1 VFSETTDR
9 GERSREALAGY
20 WQVPSAP
27 QVALKQHVSA
37 IPLGSHAAPG
47 SLHVAPAQQ
56 LPWMQA
62 PAQQSSELE
71 HASPPNS
78 RPAVQVAVQMPLPPH
93 RPLQHSALPAQA
105 RPSAEQTLTEE
116 VVVVPLSVEVT
127 VAVAVVVPVS
137 VAVTVVVPVS
147 VAVTVLP
154 PAPPLPEPV
163 PVPVV
168 VVVLVVVL
176 VVLLV
181 VVLVV
186 LLVVVLVVLLVVPP
200 PAPPEPPPQ

>member
-1 VFSETTDR
+1 MRRRWCRVFSETTDR

-105 RPSAEQTLTEE
+105 RPSAEQTLTEL
-116 VVVVPLSVEVT
+116 VVPLSVEVI
-127 VAVAVVVPVS
+127 VPVS